1 MKQTL
6 VWKGGEHPFWLR
18 IGELRAL
25 QQHCDAGP
33 FWVYGRLISGQWR
46 VEDVRETL
54 RLGLIGGGMSEKDAG
69 KLVDQSL
76 EDHALYAHVL
86 PAVEIIKAAIF
97 GDDPDDDVGEAT
109 PQGMNQ
115 AENNPLAAKSDS
127 PTSTPVVPP
136 SA

>member
-76 EDHALYAHVL
+76 EEFDFLRHRVVAARKTFDLAHRMKNRRMI
-86 PAVEIIKAAIF
+86 PAAE
-97 GDDPDDDVGEAT
+97 PAT
-109 PQGMNQ
+109 D
-115 AENNPLAAKSDS
+115 LR
-127 PTSTPVVPP
+127 
-136 SA
+136 